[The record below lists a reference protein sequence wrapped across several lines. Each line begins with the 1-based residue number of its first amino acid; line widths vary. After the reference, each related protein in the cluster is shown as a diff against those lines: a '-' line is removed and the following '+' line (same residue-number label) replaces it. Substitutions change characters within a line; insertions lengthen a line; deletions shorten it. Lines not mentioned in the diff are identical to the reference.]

1 MENNFK
7 ISVIIPVYNVE
18 KYLKRCL
25 DSVISQSYKNLEII
39 LIDDGSTDNSGV
51 ICDEYA
57 EKDNRIVLIHKS
69 NGGVS
74 DARNS
79 GLKIFTGD
87 FIIFVDSDDWIEKDF
102 CEYIAK
108 NMLDSDMLLFNYYVA
123 TTGKKKLKKIFLRN
137 YNVLKEKCLL
147 DLAKSKVESYVWNK
161 AYKRQLF
168 KDIIFPQNRN
178 YEDQAI
184 MHALIYESEKIKY
197 VNRAFYNYFQNNN
210 SITHTV
216 NLKNYKDYLYVN
228 ILREKFYKKYY
239 PYMVDYHINTIYS
252 AIAKLCWLYSNDDGY
267 KIRYMFL
274 KKIILNKL
282 LKNLFNHKISLKIKF
297 KMLLALL
304 SIDVIKLLNF
314 KHNYLHMI

>member
-1 MENNFK
+1 MENNLK

-25 DSVISQSYKNLEII
+25 DSVISQTYKNLEII
-39 LIDDGSTDNSGV
+39 LIDDGSTDDSAV

-57 EKDNRIVLIHKS
+57 EKDNRILLIHKS
-69 NGGVS
+69 NGGLS

-87 FIIFVDSDDWIEKDF
+87 YIIFVDSDDWIEKDF

-108 NMLDSDMLLFNYYVA
+108 NMFDSDMLLFNYYVA
-123 TTGKKKLKKIFLRN
+123 TKGKKKLKKIFLRN
-137 YNVLKEKCLL
+137 YNVSKEKCLL
-147 DLAKSKVESYVWNK
+147 DLAKSQVESYVWNK
-161 AYKRQLF
+161 VYKRQLF
-168 KDIIFPQNRN
+168 KDIIFPKNRN

-184 MHALIYESEKIKY
+184 MHALIYQSNKIKY

-228 ILREKFYKKYY
+228 ILRQKFYKKYY
-239 PYMVDYHINTIYS
+239 PYMVDYHKNTIYS
-252 AIAKLCWLYSNDDGY
+252 AIAKICLLYSHQEKY
-267 KIRYMFL
+267 MIRYNFLRKVMIINLKNNIFNKKISIKTKFKMFL
-274 KKIILNKL
+274 CIFKYDFYHK
-282 LKNLFNHKISLKIKF
+282 LKNLYRSFL
-297 KMLLALL
+297 
-304 SIDVIKLLNF
+304 
-314 KHNYLHMI
+314 